1 MRTDP
6 KSIIVKEESSHH
18 QDDLSAAATLPADS
32 AQDVDPAAYSRC
44 RANLTSSTFPQLH
57 KWTQSYLPLLQS
69 VVKADNGVFNA
80 ILLVAHLPDKSW
92 GEKQWFCN
100 SHRHPDLQKPE
111 KLVNPEDKSMKQILI
126 LQCDVPEY
134 TALSVVVEESPG
146 GRHATSTKSM
156 TFDPFRNA
164 KRYTNLKILPFEQQ
178 QLVAPKSVEGDQ
190 VKYWRNG

>member
-100 SHRHPDLQKPE
+100 SHRVGDLGVHVCKAVRPDSRL
-111 KLVNPEDKSMKQILI
+111 LLLAD
-126 LQCDVPEY
+126 
-134 TALSVVVEESPG
+134 ASVS
-146 GRHATSTKSM
+146 K
-156 TFDPFRNA
+156 
-164 KRYTNLKILPFEQQ
+164 KNLKTTMG
-178 QLVAPKSVEGDQ
+178 QL
-190 VKYWRNG
+190 